1 MTQRLLRTQLIIENC
16 ERHLKS
22 VNTDEKL
29 EIESYL
35 TQHALVVMCADIQ
48 QELYSILERRANMA
62 RDAELTNFSISA
74 GKKVLRSIGKGEL
87 SGFVSNFSNE
97 AKIFLN
103 SHADDREV
111 TLYNS
116 AVSNRHDVA
125 HKGGTN
131 VTFREL
137 KDIVIAAEHIL
148 ELVEQSISPGRPAA
162 IG

>member
-1 MTQRLLRTQLIIENC
+1 LIIENC
-16 ERHLKS
+16 ERHLTL
-22 VNTDEKL
+22 VNTNEKL
-29 EIESYL
+29 EIEAYL

-48 QELYSILERRANMA
+48 QELYSILENRANMA
-62 RDAELTNFSISA
+62 CDEELKNFSISA
-74 GKKVLRSIGKGEL
+74 GKKVLRSIGKSEL

-103 SHADDREV
+103 AHANDREV

-125 HKGGTN
+125 HKSGSN

-137 KDIVIAAEHIL
+137 KDIVIAAEKIL
-148 ELVEQSISPGRPAA
+148 DVVEQAISVSRPAV
-162 IG
+162 IE